1 MTDNPAGWQADP
13 TGRHEHRYWDG
24 SQWTDNVADGG
35 VANTDAYEAGAGAG
49 GETVDAGADPIV
61 DPTVAEPVTPAD
73 TTAAWPTSGASPRP
87 PVPPTYAGP
96 VQPESGGSKRK
107 LLIGGILAAV
117 AIAVVAFLLMG
128 GDDDDSDVEARLAAQ
143 IKSESDGQL
152 SDEQADC
159 VAAHLVDE
167 IGEERMAEVDF
178 NSDEPPEGMEDEL
191 GAASFGA
198 ITACDIDPTA
208 LGGGSS
214 DRNGPTN
221 DGEGEGGGPG
231 AVEFDGDTEEMLAD
245 IYEESLGLD
254 RHKAECLAG
263 RLGEAISSGDL
274 SEQEAMSDVFSFL
287 EDCDISMEE
296 ISN

>member
-35 VANTDAYEAGAGAG
+35 VANTDAYDAGAG
-49 GETVDAGADPIV
+49 GESVDAAADPIV

-73 TTAAWPTSGASPRP
+73 TTAAWPTSAAPPPP

-96 VQPESGGSKRK
+96 VQPESGGSKRG
-107 LLIGGILAAV
+107 LLIGGGILAAV
-117 AIAVVAFLLMG
+117 VIAVAAFLLMG
-128 GDDDDSDVEARLAAQ
+128 GDDDDSGVEARLAAQ

-178 NSDEPPEGMEDEL
+178 DSDDPPEGMEDEL
-191 GAASFGA
+191 VAASFGA

-208 LGGGSS
+208 LGGSS
-214 DRNGPTN
+214 DGDKPTD
-221 DGEGEGGGPG
+221 DGDDEGDGLGD
-231 AVEFDGDTEEMLAD
+231 VEFDGDMEEMLAD

-254 RHKAECLAG
+254 RDKAECLAG

-274 SEQEAMSDVFSFL
+274 SEQEAMSDVFSYL